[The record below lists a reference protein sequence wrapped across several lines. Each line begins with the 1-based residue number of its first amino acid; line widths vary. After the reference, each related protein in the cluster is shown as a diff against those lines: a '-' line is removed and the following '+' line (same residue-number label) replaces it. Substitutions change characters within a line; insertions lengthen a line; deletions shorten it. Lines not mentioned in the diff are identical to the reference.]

1 VIRRKTGRKGRKG
14 RWAGRKLS
22 ISGGKTEDQLHN
34 KKAKSRKREKD
45 AKKSK
50 RFNRKR

>member
-1 VIRRKTGRKGRKG
+1 MRPRRNKGSLRK
-14 RWAGRKLS
+14 WNT
-22 ISGGKTEDQLHN
+22 SGGKTEDQLKN

-45 AKKSK
+45 VKKSK